1 MGGMEEPLAGEDF
14 RTEIDEVAGAVHT
27 GSGDIIRVEKVEVAA
42 LRAADALRGLLATD
56 EKLRDEL
63 LMVLRQLS
71 ALQAQLGEWKEL
83 HHILH
88 EVSAAFSPFY
98 ASLHALDRAEV
109 GSVDWRALLRGW
121 RSCQT
126 EVDRLADF
134 ESRVEHIR
142 GSLRREGAR
151 AARPDWGARIGS
163 LQRGMEERLREEH
176 SDWNSPHSAEG
187 LMDLADEFNQAC
199 DCYLNLADW
208 ELRRVI
214 ERVQRLYA
222 NFVGGLL

>member
-1 MGGMEEPLAGEDF
+1 MGGMEEALPGEDF

-27 GSGDIIRVEKVEVAA
+27 GSGDIIHVEKVELAA
-42 LRAADALRGLLATD
+42 LRAAGALRSLLDTD
-56 EKLRDEL
+56 AKTRDEL

-98 ASLHALDRAEV
+98 ASLYALDRAEV
-109 GSVDWRALLRGW
+109 GPVDWRALLRGW
-121 RSCQT
+121 RPCQT

-134 ESRVEHIR
+134 ESRVEYIR
-142 GSLRREGAR
+142 ESLRREGVR
-151 AARPDWGARIGS
+151 ASRPDWGARIGS
-163 LQRGMEERLREEH
+163 LQREVEDRLREEQC
-176 SDWNSPHSAEG
+176 SAEG

-199 DCYLNLADW
+199 DCYLNLADR
-208 ELRRVI
+208 ELRRSVDK
-214 ERVQRLYA
+214 VQRLYT

>member
-1 MGGMEEPLAGEDF
+1 MGDREGALAGEDF

-27 GSGDIIRVEKVEVAA
+27 GSGDIIHVEKVELAA
-42 LRAADALRGLLATD
+42 LRAAGALRSLLDTD
-56 EKLRDEL
+56 AKTRDEL

-88 EVSAAFSPFY
+88 EVLAAFSPFY
-98 ASLHALDRAEV
+98 ASLYALDRAEV
-109 GSVDWRALLRGW
+109 GPVDWRALLRGW
-121 RSCQT
+121 RPCQT

-134 ESRVEHIR
+134 ESRVEYIR
-142 GSLRREGAR
+142 ESLRREGVR
-151 AARPDWGARIGS
+151 ASRPDWGARIGS
-163 LQRGMEERLREEH
+163 LQREVEDRLREEQC
-176 SDWNSPHSAEG
+176 SAEG

-199 DCYLNLADW
+199 DCYLNLADR
-208 ELRRVI
+208 ELRRSVDK
-214 ERVQRLYA
+214 VQRLYT

>member
-1 MGGMEEPLAGEDF
+1 MGGMEEPLAGDDF

-27 GSGDIIRVEKVEVAA
+27 GSGDIIHVEKVEVAA
-42 LRAADALRGLLATD
+42 LRAAGALRSLLATD
-56 EKLRDEL
+56 AKTRDEL

-88 EVSAAFSPFY
+88 EVLAAFSPFY
-98 ASLHALDRAEV
+98 ASLYALNWAEV
-109 GSVDWRALLRGW
+109 GDWRALLRGW
-121 RSCQT
+121 RPCQT

-134 ESRVEHIR
+134 ESRVEYIR
-142 GSLRREGAR
+142 ESLRREGGR

-163 LQRGMEERLREEH
+163 LQRGMADRLREEQC
-176 SDWNSPHSAEG
+176 SAEG

>member
-1 MGGMEEPLAGEDF
+1 MGGMEEALPGEDF

-27 GSGDIIRVEKVEVAA
+27 GSGDIIHVEKVELAAIRAAGA
-42 LRAADALRGLLATD
+42 LRSLLDTDAKT
-56 EKLRDEL
+56 RDEL
-63 LMVLRQLS
+63 LTVLRQLS

-98 ASLHALDRAEV
+98 ASLYALDRAEV

-151 AARPDWGARIGS
+151 ASRPDWGARIGS
-163 LQRGMEERLREEH
+163 LQRGMEERLREEQC
-176 SDWNSPHSAEG
+176 SAEG

-199 DCYLNLADW
+199 DCYLSLADW